1 MRVNHPK
8 ILAPHKV
15 SGLLGLFCLKSF
27 HGFVLVGGRIEPY
40 VCLVF
45 YLVLK
50 MRENLYK
57 KPYRKWE
64 TAVETL
70 KKHQNI

>member
-1 MRVNHPK
+1 MRLNHPK
-8 ILAPHKV
+8 ILTPHKV
-15 SGLLGLFCLKSF
+15 SSPLGLFCLKSF
-27 HGFVLVGGRIEPY
+27 HEFVLVGGKIEPI

-57 KPYRKWE
+57 KSYRKWE
-64 TAVETL
+64 TAVKT
-70 KKHQNI
+70 